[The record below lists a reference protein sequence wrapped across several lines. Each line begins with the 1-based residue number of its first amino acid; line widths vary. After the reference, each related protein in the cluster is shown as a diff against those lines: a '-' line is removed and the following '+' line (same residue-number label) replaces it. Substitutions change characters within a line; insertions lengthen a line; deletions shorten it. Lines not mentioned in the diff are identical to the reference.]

1 MVKKKKS
8 KKKIKKYSH
17 KLHTWKES
25 PGRRCCFYR
34 DAVCYGNG
42 FGFENEK
49 LTAASVFCTQDILSH
64 REEGGVEWGRK
75 QKADSEYK

>member
-1 MVKKKKS
+1 M
-8 KKKIKKYSH
+8 KKYSH
-17 KLHTWKES
+17 KLPAWKES

-64 REEGGVEWGRK
+64 REEGGCGVGVEWGRR